1 LKYTNQ
7 DIKESAKL
15 NCGATK
21 EQFLKY
27 YTDLWTY
34 VTYKHKNEK
43 IWQMENQDER
53 GVTKEDLQ
61 TALMKTKNG
70 KSRTA

>member
-1 LKYTNQ
+1 MNQ

-27 YTDLWTY
+27 YTDHWTY

-43 IWQMENQDER
+43 NLADGE
-53 GVTKEDLQ
+53 
-61 TALMKTKNG
+61 
-70 KSRTA
+70 SR